1 MKFPLVM
8 TLPYPISAN
17 AYWATRIIPA
27 GPGRK
32 AMASIYATSEAK
44 AFKED
49 IGWRVKAYGVTA
61 PHKGRLCIGIRL
73 FPARPQ
79 DWQKRMRADPLGW
92 DNTVRCLDV
101 DNARKVLYDAF
112 KDVLYVDDKQIFRDA
127 AERMEPDG
135 REACVV
141 VTVTEYQREAN
152 PQLAFGEL
160 LA

>member
-1 MKFPLVM
+1 MIRNKGLGRARFPLHGM
-8 TLPYPISAN
+8 AAALAIG
-17 AYWATRIIPA
+17 WA
-27 GPGRK
+27 GS
-32 AMASIYATSEAK
+32 AMAIELDTGNP
-44 AFKED
+44 D
-49 IGWRVKAYGVTA
+49 
-61 PHKGRLCIGIRL
+61 L
-73 FPARPQ
+73 
-79 DWQKRMRADPLGW
+79 RMRW

-160 LA
+160 QIGRASCRERVSSPV

>member
-8 TLPYPISAN
+8 TLPYPMSAN
-17 AYWATRIIPA
+17 RYWASRIIPA
-27 GPGRK
+27 SKGRP
-32 AMASIYATSEAK
+32 AMVSVYATTDAK

-49 IGWRVKAYGVTA
+49 IGWRVKAYGVMA
-61 PHKGRLCIGIRL
+61 PHKGRLCIGIKL

-79 DWQKRMRADPLGW
+79 DWEKRARLDPLCW
-92 DNTVRCLDV
+92 DDTVRCLDV

>member
-1 MKFPLVM
+1 MNFPLVM

-32 AMASIYATSEAK
+32 AMASIYATHEARQ
-44 AFKED
+44 FKEE
-49 IGWRVKAYGVTA
+49 IGWRVKAYGLVT
-61 PHKGRLCIGIRL
+61 PYPGRMSIGL
-73 FPARPQ
+73 KLYPARPQ
-79 DWQKRMRADPLGW
+79 DWQKRMRADPLCW
-92 DNTVRCLDV
+92 DDNVRCLDV

-135 REACVV
+135 RQPCVV
-141 VTVTEYQREAN
+141 VTVTAYQREAN

-160 LA
+160 L